1 MKIGK
6 HRPANIRSVSRLF
19 RTPFAASQLNTNMAR
34 TASATETHGKGF
46 ARSMVRRF
54 STLLIS
60 LSPKMARSAPRG
72 PSIPASPRAADR
84 HGAACR
90 YPFVGGSCFL
100 VASPPVQDLLLSA
113 KHLFVGA
120 RPFES

>member
-1 MKIGK
+1 MK
-6 HRPANIRSVSRLF
+6 
-19 RTPFAASQLNTNMAR
+19 
-34 TASATETHGKGF
+34 
-46 ARSMVRRF
+46 RRDF
-54 STLLIS
+54 ITLLGGGAGRAFQP
-60 LSPKMARSAPRG
+60 L
-72 PSIPASPRAADR
+72 ASDR